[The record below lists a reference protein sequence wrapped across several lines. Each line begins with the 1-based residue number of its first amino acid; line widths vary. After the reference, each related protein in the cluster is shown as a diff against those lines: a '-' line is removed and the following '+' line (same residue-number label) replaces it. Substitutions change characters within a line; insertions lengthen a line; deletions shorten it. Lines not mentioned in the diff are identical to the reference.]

1 MKWKGI
7 IVDRV
12 FIVVDPDPLV
22 NLDLVGIIKNA
33 FPKSRVVNTQ
43 MVSEAMPIL
52 LEGKQRS
59 ILVIRSAALGK
70 RLAEALKNFVARQGA
85 VILIGNDMTTDFP
98 KEVVDM
104 PFTDDMILNAISSAA
119 SDLPVRPPA
128 SRT

>member
-1 MKWKGI
+1 M
-7 IVDRV
+7 DRV